1 MRSPPIRFDMKPFF
15 LLLTASVFAS
25 CATTK
30 PVPAADAGAATGK
43 KAKSHKVAKNES
55 KPKPYPLKTC
65 LVTGDGL
72 DDMDERVTTVY
83 MGQTFEFCCKPCL
96 KKFNKNPEK
105 YLKALEKANG

>member
-1 MRSPPIRFDMKPFF
+1 MKPFF
-15 LLLTASVFAS
+15 LLLAACAFAS

-30 PVPAADAGAATGK
+30 PEPAASAPAGK
-43 KAKSHKVAKNES
+43 KTKSHQVAKNEP
-55 KPKPYPLKTC
+55 KPKAYPLKTC

-72 DDMDERVTTVY
+72 DDMDERVTAVY
-83 MGQTFEFCCKPCL
+83 KGQTFEFCCKPCL

>member
-1 MRSPPIRFDMKPFF
+1 MKPFF
-15 LLLTASVFAS
+15 LLLAACVFAS

-30 PVPAADAGAATGK
+30 PDPAAANAPAGK
-43 KAKSHKVAKNES
+43 KAHSKKVAKNEA
-55 KPKPYPLKTC
+55 KPKPYPLKKC

-83 MGQTFEFCCKPCL
+83 KGQTFEFCCKPCL

-105 YLKALEKANG
+105 YLTALEKAN